1 MGILYRYSLL
11 FLYKKGLRLL
21 IADLV
26 FKSENEFILIWNGLL
41 PSYEDVEILK
51 MITKGTGKEIKIVPL
66 VEIVRNINNKNITII
81 Q

>member
-1 MGILYRYSLL
+1 MNKNI
-11 FLYKKGLRLL
+11 LL

-26 FKSENEFILIWNGLL
+26 SQSKNKFIFIWNGLL
-41 PSYEDVEILK
+41 HSLEDVEILK
-51 MITKGTGKEIKIVPL
+51 MITKGSGKEIKIVSL

>member
-1 MGILYRYSLL
+1 MNKNI
-11 FLYKKGLRLL
+11 LL

-26 FKSENEFILIWNGLL
+26 FKSENEFILIWNWLL
-41 PSYEDVEILK
+41 PSFEDVEIFK
-51 MITKGTGKEIKIVPL
+51 MLTKGTGKEIKIVLL